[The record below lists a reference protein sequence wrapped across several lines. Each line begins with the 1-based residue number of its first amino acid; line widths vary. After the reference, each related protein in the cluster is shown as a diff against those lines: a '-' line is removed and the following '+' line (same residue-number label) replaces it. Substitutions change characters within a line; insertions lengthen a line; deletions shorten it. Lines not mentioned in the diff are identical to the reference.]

1 MKSPEELKEIAK
13 IDGGIIA
20 VIDATQIAVEEK
32 TKVNTAML
40 GAIFSLLTF

>member
-1 MKSPEELKEIAK
+1 MSLKRSAK

-20 VIDATQIAVEEK
+20 VVDATQIAVEEK

-40 GAIFSLLTF
+40 GAFLEFLIS